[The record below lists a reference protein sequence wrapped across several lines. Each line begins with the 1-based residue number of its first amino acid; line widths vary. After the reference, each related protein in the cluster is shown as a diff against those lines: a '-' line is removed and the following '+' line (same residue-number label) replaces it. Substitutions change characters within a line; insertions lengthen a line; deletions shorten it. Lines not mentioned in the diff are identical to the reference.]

1 MSASPF
7 TPPKA
12 YRVYCFDIGRKT
24 VTADFIKAASDEEA
38 IAKAEEAYPGCKC
51 EVWDSKRL
59 VAQLEPER
67 RQA

>member
-1 MSASPF
+1 
-7 TPPKA
+7 
-12 YRVYCFDIGRKT
+12 VYCFDIGRKT